1 MEEQRNWRTGVTA
14 AALKGTALVSML
26 IDHIGYVLLPALI
39 LYGRSHLLPWD
50 GETLRSVYWTLRSL
64 GRPAFPLYLFLLLEG
79 FQHTRSRGKYLLR
92 LSLFA
97 LLSEIPFDLALNQTL
112 LEFAYQNVFFTL
124 AIGFAALMGIDALR
138 RAPGSRVL
146 RGAGLLLIFAA
157 APALAWLLRTD
168 YDAVGVAALELLYA
182 ATWLRERRGDET
194 PVGRVLCWCAMLP
207 ALLLSSRREWWS
219 LLALPLVILYNGKKG
234 RQPSRW
240 FFYGFYPAH
249 LLLLAAL
256 RALLFR

>member
-1 MEEQRNWRTGVTA
+1 MEEQRNRHTGVTA
-14 AALKGTALVSML
+14 ATLKGAALVSML
-26 IDHIGYVLLPALI
+26 LDHIGYVLLPALI
-39 LYGRSHLLPWD
+39 LYGRSHPLAWG

-79 FQHTRSRGKYLLR
+79 FRHTRSRGKYLLR

-97 LLSEIPFDLALNQTL
+97 LLSEIPFDLAMNKTL
-112 LEFAYQNVFFTL
+112 LEFTYQNVFFTL
-124 AIGFAALMGIDALR
+124 AIGLAALMGVDALH

-146 RGAGLLLIFAA
+146 RGAGIVLLFAA
-157 APALAWLLRTD
+157 APAAARLLRTD
-168 YDAVGVAALELLYA
+168 YNAAGVMALELLYA
-182 ATWLRERRGDET
+182 ATWLRELRGGET
-194 PVGRVLCWCAMLP
+194 PALRTLCWCAMLP
-207 ALLLSSRREWWS
+207 ALLLSSRRDWWC
-219 LLALPLVILYNGKKG
+219 LLALPLVLLYNGEKG
-234 RQPSRW
+234 RQPNRW